1 MNSVPIGGTL
11 TSTSGLPKN
20 IGPVVQLVS
29 AELPPKEEK
38 LNCSRC
44 AANEDSTMNYYQNA
58 WESLKGIGDG
68 IIELHGAACAPWDYF
83 QVCAAVCEN
92 LY

>member
-1 MNSVPIGGTL
+1 
-11 TSTSGLPKN
+11 
-20 IGPVVQLVS
+20 
-29 AELPPKEEK
+29 
-38 LNCSRC
+38 
-44 AANEDSTMNYYQNA
+44 MNYYQNA